1 MTTVEEAAAFLF
13 VSRTHIRR
21 LIERG
26 VLIEVL
32 PRRLDDNIG
41 VDPVSV
47 RLLSTA
53 QDTAQRAYQN
63 SQIEDTDPLGL

>member
-1 MTTVEEAAAFLF
+1 MTVEEAAGFLF

-32 PRRLDDNIG
+32 PRRPNDKIN

-47 RLLSTA
+47 RLLRTE

-63 SQIEDTDPLGL
+63 SQTEDTDPLGL

>member
-1 MTTVEEAAAFLF
+1 MTEEEAARFLF
-13 VSRTHIRR
+13 VSRTHIHR

-32 PRRLDDNIG
+32 PRRPNDNIN

-47 RLLSTA
+47 RLLHTE

-63 SQIEDTDPLGL
+63 SQTEDTDRLGL

>member
-1 MTTVEEAAAFLF
+1 MTVEEAAGFLF
-13 VSRTHIRR
+13 VSRIHIRR

-32 PRRLDDNIG
+32 PRRPNVNIN

-47 RLLSTA
+47 RLLRTE

-63 SQIEDTDPLGL
+63 SQTEDTDPLGL